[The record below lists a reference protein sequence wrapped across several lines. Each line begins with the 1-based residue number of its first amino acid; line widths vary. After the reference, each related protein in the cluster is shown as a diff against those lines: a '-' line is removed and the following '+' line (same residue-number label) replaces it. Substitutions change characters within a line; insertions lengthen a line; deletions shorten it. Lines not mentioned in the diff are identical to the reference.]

1 MKWDQLDDLTK
12 SNIKRFTIEIGTAM
26 LAYCLFALIG
36 SSNADDDDEI
46 MANVRYQMYRLYT
59 DLTFFILPTSFT
71 KILNEPFPVIN
82 VLTDV
87 SDIIVQLFSPFE
99 EYQTGKHLFD
109 NKLLNKIS
117 RVVPGVKQI
126 GRMGNISSEMEVFM
140 RQR

>member
-12 SNIKRFTIEIGTAM
+12 SNIKRFTVEIGTAM

-36 SSNADDDDEI
+36 SSNVDDDDEI

-87 SDIIVQLFSPFE
+87 SDIIV
-99 EYQTGKHLFD
+99 
-109 NKLLNKIS
+109 
-117 RVVPGVKQI
+117 
-126 GRMGNISSEMEVFM
+126 
-140 RQR
+140 